1 MMLRLID
8 VLREKW
14 SIPCMRRACRES
26 WYHDSLQAHLMG
38 ELKIQ
43 RRGEIW
49 NETSYWTPR

>member
-26 WYHDSLQAHLMG
+26 WYHDSLQAHLMEG
-38 ELKIQ
+38 IENSKK
-43 RRGEIW
+43 RRDLE
-49 NETSYWTPR
+49 